1 VTATLLMP
9 GWFVALVIWNFM
21 VLAAAQ
27 LTIRLIMAF
36 SVRTT
41 LLGTVVL
48 TIAAV
53 VVAVVYDL
61 VSGGPNTLSAR
72 LAMVPITMVLMALV
86 GFATARYALR
96 IKRQRGQI
104 IAGVMV
110 GLLDFHVFTLLS
122 P

>member
-1 VTATLLMP
+1 MTATLLTP
-9 GWFVALVIWNFM
+9 GWFVALVAWNFM

-41 LLGTVVL
+41 LLGTVAL
-48 TIAAV
+48 TVGAI
-53 VVAVVYDL
+53 VVAAVYDL
-61 VSGGPNTLSAR
+61 VTGGPNTLSGR
-72 LAMVPITMVLMALV
+72 LASLPITMLLMALA

-96 IKRQRGQI
+96 IKRLRGQI
-104 IAGVMV
+104 IAGLMV